1 MGDQLIAL
9 GWARA
14 KLDIAPAGLALRAPS
29 RGEADALWSEVAPC
43 YKVFY
48 DVL

>member
-14 KLDIAPAGLALRAPS
+14 ELDTAPAGLALCAPS
-29 RGEADALWSEVAPC
+29 RDEADALWSEVAP
-43 YKVFY
+43 YHKVF
-48 DVL
+48 